1 MDSALQ
7 VHASISPSK
16 TLQKL
21 GFDTSKHKIAFCGL
35 TGWGKSTCI
44 NALLR
49 QQNQEDRNCTTAAYV
64 NDFGE
69 GTLTV
74 QCYPLPLPDR
84 LGWFSSTCLGWV
96 HPDTLTRRISI
107 RCSLLSLTASSSSS
121 TAAAAAGT
129 FAAPGATSFGSG
141 RPTSPDPWATARTRP
156 A

>member
-21 GFDTSKHKIAFCGL
+21 GFDTSKHNIAFCGL

-121 TAAAAAGT
+121 TAAACAKWRCNCCG
-129 FAAPGATSFGSG
+129 G
-141 RPTSPDPWATARTRP
+141 R
-156 A
+156 